1 MAGIYKFEDIKEYFL
16 DRFTDTL
23 DSEFMIDDE
32 RIEKCY
38 KFIKYKNSRVD
49 DGDKQ
54 WIAYSS
60 QEHERETTIKA
71 IKKILDDNLIKYTSD
86 TIIERTT
93 NVVDEVGEIF
103 EVNEITHKQRI
114 PFYILVLHKLLK
126 K

>member
-1 MAGIYKFEDIKEYFL
+1 MAGIHKVEDVKEYFL
-16 DRFTDTL
+16 DKFTDTI

-38 KFIKYKNSRVD
+38 KYIKYKNSRVD
-49 DGDKQ
+49 DNDKQ

-60 QEHERETTIKA
+60 QEHERETAIEA
-71 IKKILDDNLIKYTSD
+71 IKKILDDNSVRYTLD
-86 TIIERTT
+86 TIIERIT

-103 EVNEITHKQRI
+103 ETNEITRKQRI

-126 K
+126 